1 MTRFTCTFTLVVAL
15 FATPAVADPGGNG
28 FGSFG
33 LSDGSPSFMGCLNGT
48 KCADNFFKFMNQA
61 SLEQGFAMQGGAVTG
76 SSVVNH
82 RTGWSAGGMLHTFPF
97 ADPRKNLAG
106 KTENTQF
113 SPVLP
118 KLTAARMW
126 DSGER
131 HMGVGFTM
139 LPPVPVQGAAALILG
154 AQASMAKDSG
164 SGRLGLEVD
173 LSFVRAK
180 APIAASD
187 AQLEDSDSFADGHL
201 DEEVSAENCDPDLG
215 CIDTFTL
222 ANLEILGRKS
232 WVLGGSWVPY
242 VGAGVTL
249 VNEFL
254 HIQYDDTHWS
264 VLGVQPAVHAGTGW
278 TPTERLLLSAG
289 ASSALRQG
297 NQSPDGLGVFY
308 RLEGA
313 AAYRF

>member
-1 MTRFTCTFTLVVAL
+1 MTRFIPTLVLVSAL
-15 FATPAVADPGGNG
+15 GSSTAMADPGGNG

-33 LSDGSPSFMGCLNGT
+33 LTDGKPSFTGCLNGD
-48 KCADNFFKFMNQA
+48 KCADAFFKFMNQA
-61 SLEQGFAMQGGAVTG
+61 SLEQGFAMQGGPVTG

-97 ADPRKNLAG
+97 AGPRENLSG

-126 DSGER
+126 DSGDR

-164 SGRLGLEVD
+164 SGRLGLEFD

-187 AQLEDSDSFADGHL
+187 AQMEDADSFDEGHL
-201 DEEVSAENCDPDLG
+201 EEDVYAENCDPDLG

-232 WVLGGSWVPY
+232 WVIGGSWVPY

-249 VNEFL
+249 VNEYL
-254 HIQYDDTHWS
+254 HIQYDDTNWS
-264 VLGVQPAVHAGTGW
+264 VFGLQPAVHAGAGW
-278 TPTERLLLSAG
+278 TPTERVLLSAG